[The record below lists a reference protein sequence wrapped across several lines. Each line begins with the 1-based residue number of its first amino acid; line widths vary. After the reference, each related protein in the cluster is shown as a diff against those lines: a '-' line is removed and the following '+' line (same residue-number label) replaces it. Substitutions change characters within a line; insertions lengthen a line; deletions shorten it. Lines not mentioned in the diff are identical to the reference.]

1 MKNIIFISK
10 DALNKH
16 VLPTYGNKFWKTPN
30 IDALAE
36 KGTVFNRHYTAAGST
51 AMAFT
56 AMALGKYCYETG
68 RRAYKNETA
77 LNGNTLFDKIYAQGY
92 ECHIMWDDTY
102 TSFAESHFKCQGEH
116 TVIHSLPKIK
126 QTESAHVKGKF
137 DDVSF
142 DDAETAIALNL
153 IKSEFETIQKNATKL
168 FCR

>member
-56 AMALGKYCYETG
+56 AMALGKYCY
-68 RRAYKNETA
+68 
-77 LNGNTLFDKIYAQGY
+77 
-92 ECHIMWDDTY
+92 
-102 TSFAESHFKCQGEH
+102 
-116 TVIHSLPKIK
+116 
-126 QTESAHVKGKF
+126 
-137 DDVSF
+137 
-142 DDAETAIALNL
+142 
-153 IKSEFETIQKNATKL
+153 
-168 FCR
+168 